1 MGVRCCP
8 DGPGVFIP
16 VPRGGRAES
25 AHGAATRPWRGRWCA
40 VGYTNIKGTRW
51 RARLASGWMGLN
63 LPRPWR
69 DQCPRR
75 RVGPRSPPDPPL
87 SEITPL
93 ATILWPRFSRGFLL
107 CGEHHS
113 IAGLGD
119 ADRQTPRDEKGDR
132 GAGAPA
138 GAYGLT
144 APNSAGP
151 GNKRQQQHEKPCR
164 FKSDRRKLEF
174 HQAVERCP
182 SRDDG

>member
-1 MGVRCCP
+1 VSRWLHCCRALLRGQIVHAPAGVRRTTCCHSLIPRCVVDVDWAPSVCPPPSRNHHPPAIMGVRCCP

-75 RVGPRSPPDPPL
+75 RVGPRSPPRPPAVRNYAIGDYTL
-87 SEITPL
+87 APL
-93 ATILWPRFSRGFLL
+93 LAGFFVM
-107 CGEHHS
+107 
-113 IAGLGD
+113 
-119 ADRQTPRDEKGDR
+119 R
-132 GAGAPA
+132 GASLNRWPGRCRSPDAA
-138 GAYGLT
+138 G
-144 APNSAGP
+144 
-151 GNKRQQQHEKPCR
+151 
-164 FKSDRRKLEF
+164 
-174 HQAVERCP
+174 
-182 SRDDG
+182 